1 MQGEGGGV
9 GCLRTPIYQ
18 IEIEGKFLQSNCMHG
33 RFILTDIKR
42 KSIYLIW
49 FKPNKLRDF
58 SSKLDLLENEKLQ
71 VYLEKN

>member
-9 GCLRTPIYQ
+9 RTPIYQ

-33 RFILTDIKR
+33 RFILMDIKR

-49 FKPNKLRDF
+49 FKPDKLRDF
-58 SSKLDLLENEKLQ
+58 SSKLDLSENEKLH
-71 VYLEKN
+71 VYLERN